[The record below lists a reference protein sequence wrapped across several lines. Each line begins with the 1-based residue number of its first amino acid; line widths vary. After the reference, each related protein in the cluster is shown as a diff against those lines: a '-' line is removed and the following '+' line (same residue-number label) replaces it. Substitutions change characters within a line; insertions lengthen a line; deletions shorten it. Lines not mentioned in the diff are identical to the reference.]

1 MRRFRNRGG
10 VRQARDA
17 ELVLLGELY
26 VALAK
31 LGLDV
36 QLRDAIPG
44 LTVRMYRAGDRP
56 VSGYVVL
63 HGTHFTWWRVD
74 NNHPT
79 SDVQGAARRIVDYLR
94 SDLWREAGS

>member
-1 MRRFRNRGG
+1 MS
-10 VRQARDA
+10 ARDR

-44 LTVRMYRAGDRP
+44 LTVRAYGVRGQQ

-63 HGTHFTWWRVD
+63 HGGTRFTWWRVD
-74 NNHPT
+74 NTHPAEDIT
-79 SDVQGAARRIVDYLR
+79 GAARRILDYLQ
-94 SDLWREAGS
+94 SDSGQGAGS